1 MLNIFKNYSA
11 KTSLLDDF
19 DFYENREKLFRSQ
32 KKAMDARPAQGVYGN
47 ANYQV
52 SSSSIV
58 YNAS

>member
-19 DFYENREKLFRSQ
+19 DFYENREKVLRSQ
-32 KKAMDARPAQGVYGN
+32 KKTIHARPEQGVYGN

-52 SSSSIV
+52 SSISIV
-58 YNAS
+58 CNAS

>member
-19 DFYENREKLFRSQ
+19 DFYENRERLFRSE
-32 KKAMDARPAQGVYGN
+32 KKTMHARPEQGAYGN

-52 SSSSIV
+52 SSISIV
-58 YNAS
+58 